1 MAPIQSPHVSTSK
14 EACHPFTYRSRGW
27 CLWHDA
33 GVQDAPPARGKEQRG
48 SGFEAAVGTSMQAE
62 DKSSGYVTDVEDEAR
77 GGPKGDLQDHV
88 SRSVSLP
95 HALEV
100 TRPPAD
106 IQSPASEK
114 QSSPKH
120 SGNVPQQTT
129 KKQSAAETQ
138 DDATSMG
145 KAAAA
150 AAAWE
155 GSPVARGRRIMVQD
169 PSIAVEAARAEPAA
183 GASPRQEPISVQ
195 GDDVKEAA
203 GKLPAQL
210 SPVARSDDRVM
221 DIWAGQAA
229 KDDISGTEASVAER
243 SRGNELHGRVTM
255 IPGDGAEGANRHV
268 EPKEPAEIGSSQA
281 FLAGLPPC
289 LYSTIPPCSW
299 QLFSGQ
305 SGHTA

>member
-1 MAPIQSPHVSTSK
+1 M
-14 EACHPFTYRSRGW
+14 
-27 CLWHDA
+27 WHDA
-33 GVQDAPPARGKEQRG
+33 GVQNVPPARGKEQMG
-48 SGFEAAVGTSMQAE
+48 SGFEAAVSTSMQAE

-100 TRPPAD
+100 IGPPAD

-129 KKQSAAETQ
+129 KKEPAAESPKTQ
-138 DDATSMG
+138 DDATSMS

-169 PSIAVEAARAEPAA
+169 PSFAVGAARAEPAA
-183 GASPRQEPISVQ
+183 GASPRQVPISVQ
-195 GDDVKEAA
+195 GGDVEEAA
-203 GKLPAQL
+203 GKFPAQL
-210 SPVARSDDRVM
+210 PPVARSTIGSGLTAVPEAGPDSGSDDRVM

-229 KDDISGTEASVAER
+229 EDDISGAEASVAER
-243 SRGNELHGRVTM
+243 SRGIELRGRVTM
-255 IPGDGAEGANRHV
+255 IPRDGAEGANRHV
-268 EPKEPAEIGSSQA
+268 EPREPAEIGSSQA

-289 LYSTIPPCSW
+289 LYLTIPPCSW
-299 QLFSGQ
+299 QLFCGQ
-305 SGHTA
+305 AGHTA